1 MERGDQ
7 IHLTDEQP
15 SDLPAERAVLGGIL
29 SDSRVL
35 IDVAT
40 LLQPDD
46 FHSEANAAVYAAIV
60 ELDRTNQA
68 IDTLTVASLLKNQ
81 GKLSLAGGASYLA
94 ELETSV
100 PTTANVV
107 SYARLVKEKS
117 IRRKMLRVCSDLSG
131 MAATAATGVEEL
143 LDEAQKSVLA
153 ISEESQTGDLR
164 PISVLMPETMEKL
177 DQLRGSGGGVTG
189 LSTGFPKLD
198 QMLTGLHPGEL
209 IIIAARP
216 GCGKTTIGLNICCHA
231 ALREKKPVAIF
242 SLEMPYDQLCMR
254 LLASEARGSLS
265 KMRGGFISQELQ
277 SRIEGASMDI
287 ANAPLYI
294 DDSGLLS
301 AFELRTKVR
310 RLQTKLEKM
319 EPKQALGLIL
329 IDYLQ
334 LMHQK
339 GRVESRQQ
347 EVQEISRTLK
357 ALAKEL
363 KVPIIALAQLNRK
376 VEERSGAAAKP
387 MLSDLRES
395 GSIEQDADVVL
406 FLHQDRK
413 TANEEE
419 NLPPEAPKNVTL
431 IIAKQR
437 NGPTGDVPLLL
448 FNQFTRFETPA
459 AEQDQ

>member
-1 MERGDQ
+1 MASGEQ
-7 IHLTDEQP
+7 ILLTDEQP

-29 SDSRVL
+29 SDSGVL
-35 IDVAT
+35 IEVAN
-40 LLQPDD
+40 LLQPED
-46 FHSEANAAVYAAIV
+46 FHSEANAAVYAAIL
-60 ELDRTNQA
+60 ELDRSHQA
-68 IDTLTVASLLKNQ
+68 IDTLTVASFLKNH
-81 GKLSLAGGASYLA
+81 GKLSLAGGPGYRAD
-94 ELETSV
+94 LEPSV
-100 PTTANVV
+100 PATANIV
-107 SYARLVKEKS
+107 SYARLVKMKS
-117 IRRKMLRVCSDLSG
+117 VRRKMLRVCSDLSG
-131 MAATAATGVEEL
+131 MAADSSIQVEEL

-153 ISEESQTGDLR
+153 ISEENQTGDLR
-164 PISVLMPETMEKL
+164 PIHELMPETMDKL
-177 DQLRGSGGGVTG
+177 KQLKADGGGVTG
-189 LSTGFPKLD
+189 LATGFLQLD

-242 SLEMPYDQLCMR
+242 SLEMP
-254 LLASEARGSLS
+254 S
-265 KMRGGFISQELQ
+265 GFISRDAQQ
-277 SRIEGASMDI
+277 RITDASYEIAGAS
-287 ANAPLYI
+287 LHI

-301 AFELRTKVR
+301 SFDLRTKVR
-310 RLQTKLEKM
+310 RLQTRLEKM
-319 EPKQALGLIL
+319 EPKQTLGLIL

-376 VEERSGAAAKP
+376 VEERRGAEGKP

-406 FLHQDRK
+406 FLHNEKK
-413 TANEEE
+413 TGDEE
-419 NLPPEAPKNVTL
+419 LPPGAPKNISL
-431 IIAKQR
+431 IIATQR

-448 FNQFTRFETPA
+448 FNEFTRFETPA
-459 AEQDQ
+459 RPEQDL

>member
-1 MERGDQ
+1 MASGEQ
-7 IHLTDEQP
+7 ILLADEQP
-15 SDLPAERAVLGGIL
+15 NDIPAERAVLGGIL
-29 SDSRVL
+29 SDSGAL
-35 IDVAT
+35 IEVAT
-40 LLQPDD
+40 LLQPGD
-46 FHSEANAAVYAAIV
+46 FHSEANAAVFSAIV

-81 GKLSLAGGASYLA
+81 GKLSLAGGPGYLA

-100 PTTANVV
+100 PTTANIV

-117 IRRKMLRVCSDLSG
+117 VRRKMLRVCSELSG
-131 MAATAATGVEEL
+131 MAAESSTKVEEL

-153 ISEESQTGDLR
+153 ISEENQTGDLR
-164 PISVLMPETMEKL
+164 SIADLMPETLSKL
-177 DQLRGSGGGVTG
+177 DQLRATGGGVTG
-189 LSTGFPKLD
+189 LPTGFPQLD
-198 QMLTGLHPGEL
+198 QMLTGLHAGEL

-231 ALREKKPVAIF
+231 AIREKKPVAIF
-242 SLEMPYDQLCMR
+242 SLEMPADQLCMR
-254 LLASEARGSLS
+254 LLASEARYSLKSMRSGYIS
-265 KMRGGFISQELQ
+265 KDAQ
-277 SRIEGASMDI
+277 SRIEEASFEI
-287 ANAPLYI
+287 GCAQLHI

-301 AFELRTKVR
+301 SFDLRTKVR
-310 RLQTKLEKM
+310 RLQTRLEKM
-319 EPKQALGLIL
+319 EPKQTLGLIL

-339 GRVESRQQ
+339 GKVESRQQ

-376 VEERSGAAAKP
+376 VEERRGAEGKP

-406 FLHQDRK
+406 FLHSEK
-413 TANEEE
+413 KANDEE
-419 NLPPEAPKNVTL
+419 LPPGAPKNISL

-448 FNQFTRFETPA
+448 FNEFTRFETPA
-459 AEQDQ
+459 RPEQEL